1 MDPMLSP
8 SLSAAARFVFL
19 GGQERFELS
28 TNGLIGRYAL
38 VQDDAVDETFLA
50 ERPHH
55 ALGNSVRL
63 WTTARAEHTT
73 LDSDRVLGPHSYAT
87 CGQVGFEGRF
97 EYTAIGTVTN
107 LASRLCAEAK
117 GGRCSSANESSSWSK
132 IG

>member
-63 WTTARAEHTT
+63 WTTERAEHN
-73 LDSDRVLGPHSYAT
+73 LDTNRSRPSHEALTEAGV
-87 CGQVGFEGRF
+87 
-97 EYTAIGTVTN
+97 TVTEEEPRL
-107 LASRLCAEAK
+107 LAPGRGLDELAPYPV
-117 GGRCSSANESSSWSK
+117 GGRPR
-132 IG
+132 